1 MKLNFLLNNIKRDL
15 NLIPTTD
22 GDKVSL
28 YDVSVVIDRWAQA
41 LEDENTLKQYEQ
53 RFQALLYKEPFSRED
68 FIEATQLLMLIHQP
82 LIDGKN
88 NVMGVRLRDADYLR
102 LTNRL
107 TGRPVE
113 EGVSE
118 FNKKVAEMKR
128 EERERKR
135 QEQAKKKNKEIID
148 LDFESL

>member
-1 MKLNFLLNNIKRDL
+1 
-15 NLIPTTD
+15 
-22 GDKVSL
+22 
-28 YDVSVVIDRWAQA
+28 
-41 LEDENTLKQYEQ
+41 
-53 RFQALLYKEPFSRED
+53 
-68 FIEATQLLMLIHQP
+68 MLIHQP